1 MQSVPSLYIVPTPI
15 GNLADITRRAVE
27 ILEGVDIIAAEDTRH
42 SAILLNHL
50 QIRGQLLALHDH
62 NEQQRAAALIQ
73 RVQQGQSV
81 ALISDAGTPLISD
94 PGYHLVSQCR
104 AAGVPVV
111 PLPGP
116 CAAITALS
124 ASGLPTDRFA
134 FEGFLPAKE
143 KARDDR
149 LAALAD
155 DPRTL
160 VFYESPRRLLDTV
173 QAIARLYGDRYLV
186 VARELTKT
194 FESFHGL
201 PAAEMHAWL
210 SQDEN
215 RRRGEIVLM
224 VAGHKPDAEALPS
237 AALRTLKLLLAEL
250 PLKKAAALSAEIHG
264 VKKNALYKWALEH
277 TSVCSDDAE
286 PL

>member
-1 MQSVPSLYIVPTPI
+1 
-15 GNLADITRRAVE
+15 
-27 ILEGVDIIAAEDTRH
+27 
-42 SAILLNHL
+42 HL
-50 QIRGQLLALHDH
+50 QIRCQWLALHDH

-149 LAALAD
+149 LSALAD

-201 PAAEMHAWL
+201 PATEMHAWL

-237 AALRTLKLLLAEL
+237 AALRTL
-250 PLKKAAALSAEIHG
+250 
-264 VKKNALYKWALEH
+264 
-277 TSVCSDDAE
+277 
-286 PL
+286 